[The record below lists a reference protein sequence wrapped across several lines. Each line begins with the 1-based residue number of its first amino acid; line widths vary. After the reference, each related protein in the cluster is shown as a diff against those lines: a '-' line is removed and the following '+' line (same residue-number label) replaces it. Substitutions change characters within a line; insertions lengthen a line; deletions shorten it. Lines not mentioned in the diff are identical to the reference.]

1 MSQENVEAV
10 HRGLDAFNR
19 RDVQSWLGHFDPA
32 VEVSE
37 DRSIPDA
44 GTYRGHQGLVKWMYV
59 MDRNWDGLQVQAERI
74 TESGDDVLLLATT
87 HARGKESGVDVEGRF
102 GSVFT
107 VRDGRV
113 VAWRI
118 YAGWSEIEEL
128 MAGAATERR
137 PAS

>member
-1 MSQENVEAV
+1 MSQDNVEAV

-19 RDVQSWLGHFDPA
+19 RDVQSWLDHFDPA

-37 DRSIPDA
+37 DRSIPDS
-44 GTYRGHQGLVKWMYV
+44 GTYRGHQGLLKWMYV